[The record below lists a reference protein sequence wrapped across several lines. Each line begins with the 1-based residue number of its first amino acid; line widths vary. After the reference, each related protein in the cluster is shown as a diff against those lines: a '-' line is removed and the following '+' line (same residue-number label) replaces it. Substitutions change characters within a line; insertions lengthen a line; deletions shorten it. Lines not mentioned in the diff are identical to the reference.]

1 MTCYERESERVIT
14 TTGQPASNR
23 VLEFLPAP
31 GQFVNETGM
40 AGYTG
45 QKSFEEARLYAE
57 NRLKRVS
64 SSRSATSAAT

>member
-40 AGYTG
+40 GY
-45 QKSFEEARLYAE
+45 QL
-57 NRLKRVS
+57 LKD
-64 SSRSATSAAT
+64 TWD